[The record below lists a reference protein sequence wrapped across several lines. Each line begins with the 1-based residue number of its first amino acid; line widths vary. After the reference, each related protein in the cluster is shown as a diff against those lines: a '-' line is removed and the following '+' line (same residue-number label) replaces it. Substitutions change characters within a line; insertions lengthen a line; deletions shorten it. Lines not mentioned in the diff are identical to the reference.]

1 MRLPLI
7 ILAAAW
13 VLAGCAVPVPAPPPE
28 RAPEQTPRAVPS
40 DLPDP
45 EVAAQN
51 FVTVVERVEP
61 VAEAVCR
68 DRTRRVNCDFQI
80 VVDSNPQNPPNAF
93 QTVDR
98 RGRPILVITIALIAD
113 MRNQEELAFVL
124 GHEAAH
130 HIRGHLSRREDS
142 MVRGAV
148 LAGVLATIE
157 GGGQAD
163 IRRAQNI
170 GATLG
175 ARAFSKEFE
184 LEADELGSL
193 IAFRAGYDPVVGARY
208 FTRIPDPGNVFL
220 GSHPPNAERVALV
233 RRTAA
238 RLSR

>member
-1 MRLPLI
+1 MRLTLI
-7 ILAAAW
+7 VLAAALA
-13 VLAGCAVPVPAPPPE
+13 LAGCAAPRSAPPPE

-45 EVAAQN
+45 AVAARN

-80 VVDSNPQNPPNAF
+80 VVDSDPRSPPNAF

-113 MRNQEELAFVL
+113 MRNQEEIAFVL

-130 HIRGHLSRREDS
+130 HIRGHIPKREES
-142 MVRGAV
+142 IVRGAM
-148 LAGVLATIE
+148 LAGALATLE
-157 GGGQAD
+157 GGGRAD

-170 GATLG
+170 GATVG

-184 LEADELGSL
+184 LEADQLGTV
-193 IAFRAGYDPVVGARY
+193 IAFRAGYDPVLGAQY
-208 FTRIPDPGNVFL
+208 FNRIPDPGNEFL

-238 RLSR
+238 NLSR